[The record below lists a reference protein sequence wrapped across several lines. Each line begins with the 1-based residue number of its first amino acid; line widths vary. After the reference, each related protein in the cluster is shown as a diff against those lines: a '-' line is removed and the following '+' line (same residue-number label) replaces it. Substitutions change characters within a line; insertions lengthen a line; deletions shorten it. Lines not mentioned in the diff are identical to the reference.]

1 MFERCF
7 QIGMMMKVDQK
18 LVDAAI
24 GFVNSRF
31 PNQPWEGAAALY
43 IEDGTILI
51 STAPAVVN
59 ESVSLCHETGAICE
73 AYARDKRV
81 TASVCVSRNEK
92 SEFVVLS
99 PCGVCQE
106 RLWYW
111 GGEVQVAVPEEANP
125 THWRSVALSEVA
137 PHYWRK
143 QFMNTTDHK

>member
-1 MFERCF
+1 
-7 QIGMMMKVDQK
+7 MKVDQQ

-24 GFVNSRF
+24 RFVNERF
-31 PNQPWEGAAALY
+31 PNQPWEGAAAMYL
-43 IEDGTILI
+43 EDGTILT

-73 AYARDKRV
+73 AYARNGRV
-81 TASVCVSRNEK
+81 VASVCVSRNEQD
-92 SEFVVLS
+92 EFVILS

-111 GGEVQVAVPEEANP
+111 GGSVQVAIPEQSNAQK
-125 THWRSVALSEVA
+125 WRSIPLHEIT

-143 QFMNTTDHK
+143 PFMETVGTSK

>member
-1 MFERCF
+1 LEKKLKQVCRVSGV
-7 QIGMMMKVDQK
+7 GMKLDQR

-24 GFVNSRF
+24 AFVNTRF
-31 PNQPWEGAAALY
+31 PGVAWAGAAAMY
-43 IEDGTILI
+43 SEDGDIFI

-73 AYARDKRV
+73 AYSKSKKV
-81 TASVCVSRNEK
+81 TASVCVSK
-92 SEFVVLS
+92 DDHGKFVILS

-111 GGEVQVAVPEEANP
+111 GGAVEVAVPQGN
-125 THWRSVALSEVA
+125 SISEWQAATLCELA

-143 QFMNTTDHK
+143 PFMK